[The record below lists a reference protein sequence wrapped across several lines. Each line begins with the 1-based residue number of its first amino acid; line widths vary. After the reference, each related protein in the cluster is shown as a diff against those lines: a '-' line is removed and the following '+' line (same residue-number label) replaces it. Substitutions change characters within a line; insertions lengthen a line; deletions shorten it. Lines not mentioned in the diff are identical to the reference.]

1 MYYDRFNKI
10 YKDYLQLNIV
20 QSYLQVYK
28 DDEKEKLEKKKK
40 KLKNKVFRPK

>member
-20 QSYLQVYK
+20 QSYLQIFK
-28 DDEKEKLEKKKK
+28 DEEKEKLEKIKKR
-40 KLKNKVFRPK
+40 FS